1 MIGFFMAYLVDALT
15 GIGIV
20 GQSGNFISKSA
31 LFVTVIGVLLFRQ
44 TQDIEGLRKLAEE
57 ATFYDKQWQASWQNQ
72 NENST

>member
-1 MIGFFMAYLVDALT
+1 MAYLVDALT